1 MTPRRFMTKFH
12 SRVTDEEKINFID
25 ERIKQLI
32 REYMDNNHLNK
43 Q

>member
-1 MTPRRFMTKFH
+1 MMPRRFMKKCH
-12 SRVTDEEKINFID
+12 SRVTDEEKINFIN

-32 REYMDNNHLNK
+32 REYMDTNHLNK